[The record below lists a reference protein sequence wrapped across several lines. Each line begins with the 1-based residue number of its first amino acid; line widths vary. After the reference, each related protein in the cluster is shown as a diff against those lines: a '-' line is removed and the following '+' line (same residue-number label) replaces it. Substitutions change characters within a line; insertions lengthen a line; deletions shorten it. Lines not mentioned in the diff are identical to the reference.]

1 MMLLKVIGSDS
12 HGNSY
17 VLETESEALLI
28 EAGCSFLKIKE
39 AIGYN
44 VRKICACVISHA
56 HGDHAG
62 YTEEIKKSGIPVLG
76 NRQVNPTIELIH
88 GHGYKSGGFRILPL
102 SVEHD
107 VPCFAYVVE
116 HPEMGK
122 LLFVTDTMDFNYRI
136 SSLSH
141 ILIEANYSDE
151 QLERNIE
158 SGLLPVSL
166 RNRIVLSHM
175 EIGTTVDVLNSMDLS
190 QVTDIVLIHLSSGN
204 GDAANF
210 IAKVQGATGKPVT
223 VAVPGLM
230 MNLNKEPY

>member
-1 MMLLKVIGSDS
+1 
-12 HGNSY
+12 
-17 VLETESEALLI
+17 
-28 EAGCSFLKIKE
+28 
-39 AIGYN
+39 
-44 VRKICACVISHA
+44 
-56 HGDHAG
+56 
-62 YTEEIKKSGIPVLG
+62 
-76 NRQVNPTIELIH
+76 
-88 GHGYKSGGFRILPL
+88 
-102 SVEHD
+102 
-107 VPCFAYVVE
+107 
-116 HPEMGK
+116 
-122 LLFVTDTMDFNYRI
+122 MDFNYRI

-204 GDAANF
+204 GDEANF